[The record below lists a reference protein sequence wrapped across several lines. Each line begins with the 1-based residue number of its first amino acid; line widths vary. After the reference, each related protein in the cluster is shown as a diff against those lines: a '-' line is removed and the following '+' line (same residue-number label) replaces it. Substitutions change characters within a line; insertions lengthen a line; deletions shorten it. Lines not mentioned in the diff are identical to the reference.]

1 MNTSEFKF
9 DYCANNTG
17 LTISIYLDG
26 QQLYCQSVG
35 TEFASFVGQIPD
47 DGNFH
52 QIEICMSGKT
62 PKQTVIDHQ
71 GNIVSDVL
79 LQITNIE
86 VDGIDIST
94 VFAEKST
101 YTHDFNGSGDTVVDR
116 FYGSMGC
123 NGSVKLDFSTPFYL
137 WLLENM

>member
-1 MNTSEFKF
+1 
-9 DYCANNTG
+9 
-17 LTISIYLDG
+17 
-26 QQLYCQSVG
+26 
-35 TEFASFVGQIPD
+35 
-47 DGNFH
+47 
-52 QIEICMSGKT
+52 MSGKT